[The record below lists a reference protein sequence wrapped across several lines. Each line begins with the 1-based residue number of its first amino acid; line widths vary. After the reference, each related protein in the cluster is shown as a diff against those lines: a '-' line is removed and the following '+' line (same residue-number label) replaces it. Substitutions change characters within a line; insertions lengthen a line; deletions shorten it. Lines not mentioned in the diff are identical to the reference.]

1 MLDSTHTFCYYC
13 NIVAFMDT
21 ALLYQMV
28 KDKGGRLTKTRKALL
43 RILAEGHC
51 LMSSSDIRA
60 KLAQQSI
67 NPNRSTLFRELIFL
81 VKHSIVVK
89 NTIAGTDYYEI
100 PNDHHHHL
108 VCLECN
114 SIDKVS
120 IGNHLSAQEKQIAE
134 ENNFSVRSHS
144 LEFYGYCKNCQK
156 E

>member
-1 MLDSTHTFCYYC
+1 
-13 NIVAFMDT
+13 
-21 ALLYQMV
+21 MV
-28 KDKGGRLTKTRKALL
+28 KDKGGRLTKTRKAILSILL
-43 RILAEGHC
+43 EGCC
-51 LMSSSDIRA
+51 LMSQSDIRV
-60 KLAQQSI
+60 KLADQSFT
-67 NPNRSTLFRELIFL
+67 PNRSTLFRELIFL

-120 IGNHLSAQEKQIAE
+120 IGNHLSAQEKQIAKE
-134 ENNFSVRSHS
+134 KDFSVKNHS